1 MCACAWLRGHVAKCV
16 MVLWFVSF
24 DMIEVKETILKN
36 DISLWISLSLNSPL
50 YVHAH
55 ACTAP
60 PTVCKNIEL
69 VQQRTRGNSI
79 TVRWERPEITGR
91 DDFYYNIFYSEDN
104 QTFTQHNRRPYV
116 KQDALVDYSVS
127 GLQPLTTYTIRVI
140 PENGVSGQEE
150 GGQSRS
156 CEVVAMTGD
165 TSECLEAMEI
175 KYTDI
180 VFPHYLNYSQC
191 MA

>member
-1 MCACAWLRGHVAKCV
+1 M
-16 MVLWFVSF
+16 
-24 DMIEVKETILKN
+24 
-36 DISLWISLSLNSPL
+36 
-50 YVHAH
+50 
-55 ACTAP
+55 
-60 PTVCKNIEL
+60 
-69 VQQRTRGNSI
+69 
-79 TVRWERPEITGR
+79 RWERPEITGR

-116 KQDALVDYSVS
+116 KQDTLVDYSVS
-127 GLQPLTTYTIRVI
+127 GLRPLTTYTIRVI

-180 VFPHYLNYSQC
+180 VYYLNYSQWHRKGGAPGAEAPPPRHIS
-191 MA
+191 MAIYSSCLQVEK

>member
-1 MCACAWLRGHVAKCV
+1 MC
-16 MVLWFVSF
+16 S
-24 DMIEVKETILKN
+24 
-36 DISLWISLSLNSPL
+36 
-50 YVHAH
+50 
-55 ACTAP
+55 AP
-60 PTVCKNIEL
+60 PSACRNIEL

-91 DDFYYNIFYSEDN
+91 DDFYYNIFHSEDN

-140 PENGVSGQEE
+140 SENGVSGQEE

-165 TSECLEAMEI
+165 TSECLRLLEATES
-175 KYTDI
+175 DI
-180 VFPHYLNYSQC
+180 ILVKIFNC
-191 MA
+191 IDT